1 MYREITN
8 NALLTVGVFSIL
20 AILFY
25 ASTEMPLGEFAGCYR
40 WAAYSFFLFIACVFS
55 ILFIK
60 FNNDCNFSTI
70 VVWVLIFLGGVEAVW
85 GLCQL
90 YGFTFSNHSLYRLT
104 GSFFNPGPYSG
115 YLALVLPLCFNEY
128 LKASSLTDKHWQDKI
143 RFYLSGGILLLII
156 CILPAGMSRSAWIA
170 AILSCIF
177 VYGIHH
183 DWLNKLNNFRKHET
197 KKFISLLS
205 IFIIITL
212 LGILLLFSFKRNS
225 ANGRLFM
232 WKITTQ
238 AILKEPFTGYGTG
251 SFPAI
256 YGVAQ
261 EEYFA
266 NGNYSEQEELVAGS
280 PEYAF
285 NEYLHI
291 ALEWGIPALI
301 ILLAFVAFC
310 FYKGLR
316 KKRIGICGAILS
328 LLVFAFSSYPFQLPA
343 FVVTFVF
350 LLAACLIDKNNYVLL
365 LFALLLGGAG
375 VYLLKNNVYEECKKW
390 TKTKI
395 LYNMQA
401 YRAAKKEYQEL
412 YPALNNR
419 AAFLFEYGHCL
430 HKLNEYE
437 ESTVVLLEAAN
448 YSCDPMIFNIIGKNY
463 QAQQQYKEAEHWLM
477 RSTHLL
483 PGRIYPYYLLTKLYA
498 EPAFNEQDKM
508 KEMAKV
514 VLTKEPKVHSTAVQE
529 MRREVEKLLKE

>member
-1 MYREITN
+1 MQKIINNVLLATGVLFMLSVIFYINTEVPIEEFTGYFKWIAYSSCAFVVCSFFITLISFN
-8 NALLTVGVFSIL
+8 NKNNFS
-20 AILFY
+20 AIL
-25 ASTEMPLGEFAGCYR
+25 
-40 WAAYSFFLFIACVFS
+40 
-55 ILFIK
+55 
-60 FNNDCNFSTI
+60 
-70 VVWVLIFLGGVEAVW
+70 VWIIIFLGVVESIW
-85 GLCQL
+85 GLHQL
-90 YGFTFSNHSLYRLT
+90 YGYVISNHSLYYLT

-115 YLALVLPLCFNEY
+115 YLALILPLCLNEY
-128 LKASSLTDKHWQDKI
+128 LKVSSLTDKHWKDKVCS
-143 RFYLSGGILLLII
+143 YLSGGILLLII

-170 AILSCIF
+170 AIISCTF

-183 DWLNKLNNFRKHET
+183 NWLNKLNNYRKHQT
-197 KKFISLLS
+197 KKFITLLS
-205 IFIIITL
+205 IFIIITF
-212 LGILLLFSFKRNS
+212 LGILLLFSFKKNS

-238 AILKEPFTGYGTG
+238 AILKEPLTGYGTG
-251 SFPAI
+251 SFPRV
-256 YGVAQ
+256 YGATQ
-261 EEYFA
+261 EQYFA

-291 ALEWGIPALI
+291 ALEWGIPVLI
-301 ILLAFVAFC
+301 ILLTFVAFC
-310 FYKGLR
+310 FYKGLQ

-350 LLAACLIDKNNYVLL
+350 LLAACLIDKNDYVLL
-365 LFALLLGGAG
+365 LFALLIGGVG
-375 VYLLKNNVYEECKKW
+375 VYLLKTNVYEECKKW
-390 TKTKI
+390 TKTKM
-395 LYNMQA
+395 LYNMHA
-401 YRAAKKEYQEL
+401 YQAAKKEYQEL

-437 ESTVVLLEAAN
+437 ESTIILLEAAN

-463 QAQQQYKEAEHWLM
+463 QAQQQYKEAEHWFK

-508 KEMAKV
+508 KEMAKI
-514 VLTKEPKVHSTAVQE
+514 VLTKEPKVQSTAIKE